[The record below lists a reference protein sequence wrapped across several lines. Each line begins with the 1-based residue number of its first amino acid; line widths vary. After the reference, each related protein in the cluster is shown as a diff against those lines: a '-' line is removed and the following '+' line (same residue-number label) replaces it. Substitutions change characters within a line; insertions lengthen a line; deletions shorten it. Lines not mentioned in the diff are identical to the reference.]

1 MALLQPLKFINKMG
15 IPALTTVAATV
26 ESGQLIFTLNPH
38 PYVGNRTFN
47 GLIAIRINNSYT
59 VPTSTTPAVYFQ
71 TEGVLGS
78 KQALVGADGTTA
90 ANSSDITNGMIML
103 CFWDPDSNTLR
114 MLTGL

>member
-1 MALLQPLKFINKMG
+1 MLQPLKLINQRG
-15 IPALTTVAATV
+15 IPALTTVNAVV

-38 PYVGNRTFN
+38 PFVGNRTFN
-47 GLIAIRINNSYT
+47 GVIAIRINNAYT
-59 VPTSTTPAVYFQ
+59 VPSSTTPAVYFQ

-90 ANSSDITNGMIML
+90 ATSSDVANGMIML

>member
-1 MALLQPLKFINKMG
+1 MLQPLKLINQRG
-15 IPALTTVAATV
+15 IPALTTVNAVV

-38 PYVGNRTFN
+38 PFVSNRTFN
-47 GLIAIRINNSYT
+47 GIIAIRINNSYT
-59 VPTSTTPAVYFQ
+59 VPSSTDPTIYFQ

-78 KQALVGADGTTA
+78 KQQLMGSDGTTA
-90 ANSSDITNGMIML
+90 ATSSDVTNGMILL